1 MFKHIFLFLC
11 YRQKQ
16 IYHTTM
22 KKLNVLAALVLVT
35 GSVFAQTTWNID
47 KTHSK
52 IGFSVTHMVVAE
64 TEGTFKDY
72 NATVVSKSDDFNGA
86 EVTFSA
92 KVASINT
99 ENEKR
104 DGHLKSPD
112 FFDAE
117 KFPEISFK
125 GNLVKEGT
133 KYKLKGDFTMKGV
146 TKKVEFDV
154 VYGGQINTGR
164 GVKSGFKVNGSINR
178 QDYGVTWANKLASGE
193 AVVGDVVTLAIK
205 VELDKA

>member
-1 MFKHIFLFLC
+1 
-11 YRQKQ
+11 
-16 IYHTTM
+16 M
-22 KKLNVLAALVLVT
+22 KKFNVLAAIVFFG

-47 KTHSK
+47 KVHSK

-72 NATVVSKSDDFNGA
+72 SASVVSKTEDFNGA

-117 KFPEISFK
+117 KFPEVSFK
-125 GNLVKEGT
+125 GNLAKEGN

-164 GVKSGFKVNGSINR
+164 GTKAGFKINGTINR

-193 AVVGDVVTLAIK
+193 AVVGDDVTLVIK
-205 VELDKA
+205 VEMDKAAQS